1 MHADLVVQNIGVLWT
16 PKATNKPVRLQA
28 MDEIEE
34 YKNAFI
40 AVKDG
45 KILALGEGDGKRYIG
60 EATKTY
66 DAEGKLV
73 TPGLVDSHTHVVH
86 YGSREY
92 EFEKKMRGVPYLK
105 ILEDGGGILASVR
118 MTQEASEEALYA
130 QSKQSLDRMLRYGV
144 TTVEGKSGYGLDAET
159 ELKQLRVQKRLNED
173 HPVDIVGTYL
183 GAHALPKA
191 YKDNRKT
198 FLDSVVDTMD
208 VVKQENLAEFV
219 DIFCEKGVFNV
230 EESCYILE
238 EAKKRGFGLKI
249 HSDEIEALGG
259 TELACELGAASA
271 DHLMVVSET
280 GIKALAESDTI
291 ANVLP
296 STSFNLQS
304 AYAPARKMLENG
316 VALALS
322 SDYNP
327 GSSPS
332 ENFQFT
338 LNLAAIHLKMSPKE
352 ILNAATVNAAHSLKK
367 ADKIGILKEGYNA
380 DFVIY
385 EAENFP
391 YVLYHFA
398 VNHVKDVFKNGVLV
412 VSNQNK
418 VWEERI

>member
-1 MHADLVVQNIGVLWT
+1 MQADLVVSNIGILWT
-16 PKATNKPVRLQA
+16 PKESGKPLRLKA
-28 MDEIEE
+28 FDEVEE
-34 YKNAFI
+34 YRNAFI

-45 KILALGEGDGKRYIG
+45 KILALGEGDGERYMG
-60 EATKTY
+60 EHTQKH

-105 ILEDGGGILASVR
+105 ILEEGGGILASVR
-118 MTQEASEEALYA
+118 MTQEANEEALYN
-130 QSKQSLDRMLRYGV
+130 QSKISLDRMLSYGV
-144 TTVEGKSGYGLDAET
+144 TTVEGKSGYGLDADT

-191 YKDNRKT
+191 YKNNRKA

-208 VVKQENLAEFV
+208 VVKKEKLAEFV

-230 EESCYILE
+230 EESRYILE

-249 HSDEIEALGG
+249 HADEIEALGG
-259 TELACELGAASA
+259 VELACELGAASA
-271 DHLMVVSET
+271 DHLMVVNDS
-280 GIKALAESDTI
+280 GIDALSKSDTI

-304 AYAPARKMLENG
+304 EYAPVRKMINRG

-332 ENFQFT
+332 ENFLFT
-338 LNLAAIHLKMSPKE
+338 LNIAAIHMKMSPRE
-352 ILNAATVNAAHSLKK
+352 ILNAATINAAHSIQK
-367 ADKIGILKEGYNA
+367 ADRVGILKEGYNA

-385 EAENFP
+385 EAGNFP

-398 VNHVKDVFKNGVLV
+398 INHVKDVFKNGTLV

-418 VWEERI
+418 VWEEKP